1 MLSIWNVVMFT
12 LPLVGGGGGLETI
25 TVSPPLIDP
34 EAAVMVAVPA
44 ATPETSPE
52 PLTVATAVA
61 EELHVTDAV
70 MSVVVLS
77 E

>member
-1 MLSIWNVVMFT
+1 MFT
-12 LPLVGGGGGLETI
+12 FPLGGGGGGLETV
-25 TVSPPLIDP
+25 TGSLPLIEP

-52 PLTVATAVA
+52 PFTVATAVG